1 MTSLGCCYLL
11 RLWIEPDSRAAPAP
25 PAAAAMPSRLEG
37 YLTDLFGKFLDF
49 CFSKQ
54 AVSISFLPGCVDA
67 AVLILEVVSFGS

>member
-49 CFSKQ
+49 CSEP
-54 AVSISFLPGCVDA
+54 AVSINFLPGCVDV
-67 AVLILEVVSFGS
+67 VLILDVVSFGS

>member
-1 MTSLGCCYLL
+1 
-11 RLWIEPDSRAAPAP
+11 
-25 PAAAAMPSRLEG
+25 MPSRLEG

-49 CFSKQ
+49 CSEP